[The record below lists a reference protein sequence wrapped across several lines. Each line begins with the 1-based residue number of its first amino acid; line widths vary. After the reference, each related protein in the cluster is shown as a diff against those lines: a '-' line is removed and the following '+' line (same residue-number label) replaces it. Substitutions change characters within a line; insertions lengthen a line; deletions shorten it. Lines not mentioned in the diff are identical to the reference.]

1 MKNVYKIAAMTSAI
15 IAALL
20 MLIGIITAL
29 ANTHLLAYK
38 PSTFYYAAMNFI
50 LFAIFL
56 FLVHAH
62 CCKEKPPVV

>member
-1 MKNVYKIAAMTSAI
+1 MKNIYKIAAMISAI

-29 ANTHLLAYK
+29 AHAHLLGYA
-38 PSTFYYAAMNFI
+38 PSIFYYSATDFI

-56 FLVHAH
+56 LLAYEHH
-62 CCKEKPPVV
+62 KEKPPVV

>member
-29 ANTHLLAYK
+29 AHIELLAYK
-38 PSTFYYAAMNFI
+38 PGIFYHGAMNFI

-56 FLVHAH
+56 FLAH
-62 CCKEKPPVV
+62 IHHKEKPPVA

>member
-20 MLIGIITAL
+20 MLIGIITTL
-29 ANTHLLAYK
+29 AQITLLAHK

-56 FLVHAH
+56 FLAYVHH
-62 CCKEKPPVV
+62 KEKPPVV

>member
-1 MKNVYKIAAMTSAI
+1 MKNNYKIAAMTSAI

-29 ANTHLLAYK
+29 AHIALLAYK
-38 PSTFYYAAMNFI
+38 PSTFYYAGMNFI

-56 FLVHAH
+56 FLAYAH
-62 CCKEKPPVV
+62 HKEKPPVA

>member
-20 MLIGIITAL
+20 MLIGIITTLAQIAL
-29 ANTHLLAYK
+29 FSHK
-38 PSTFYYAAMNFI
+38 PSIFYYAAINFI

-56 FLVHAH
+56 FLAYAH
-62 CCKEKPPVV
+62 HKEKPPVV

>member
-20 MLIGIITAL
+20 MLIGIITTL
-29 ANTHLLAYK
+29 AHTHLLGYA
-38 PSTFYYAAMNFI
+38 PSTFYFGAINFI

-56 FLVHAH
+56 FFVHAH

>member
-1 MKNVYKIAAMTSAI
+1 MKNIYKIAAMTSAI

-20 MLIGIITAL
+20 MLIGIITTL

-38 PSTFYYAAMNFI
+38 PSTIYYGAMNFL

-56 FLVHAH
+56 LLAYVHH
-62 CCKEKPPVV
+62 KEKPPVA

>member
-1 MKNVYKIAAMTSAI
+1 MKNFYKIAAMISAI

-20 MLIGIITAL
+20 MLIGIITTL
-29 ANTHLLAYK
+29 AQVHLLSYK
-38 PSTFYYAAMNFI
+38 PSTFYYSAMNFI

-56 FLVHAH
+56 FFVHVH